1 VLRRSGFVTV
11 AGYGSSMKGNNSTE
25 RRAGMGFKKKRQVAL
40 IVDRRDR
47 GKLVP
52 VHVACQPP

>member
-1 VLRRSGFVTV
+1 
-11 AGYGSSMKGNNSTE
+11 MKGNNSTE